1 MHFKIK
7 GPFLAVAADTVCSE
21 GHAVELTFSASVQRG
36 ITSYFRLV
44 ISSLS
49 TIIFISVQNQKL
61 GLCNLI
67 LAVNILGVHI
77 TCIVF
82 HSRLL
87 PASAKDFRS
96 SPKKKI
102 LIKTPL
108 IAVQCL

>member
-1 MHFKIK
+1 M
-7 GPFLAVAADTVCSE
+7 
-21 GHAVELTFSASVQRG
+21 ELTFSASVQRG

-87 PASAKDFRS
+87 PTSAKDFCS
-96 SPKKKI
+96 SPKKKT
-102 LIKTPL
+102 LIKMEVCMQGSESLSYRL
-108 IAVQCL
+108 IRGRVGDLVS